1 MTTTLPIDF
10 SSINTAGREELL
22 FGFNF
27 FRKDVTSFMNE
38 FGTGII
44 DKYFGIDD
52 WDDLTDDELDDLFDV
67 HVDAKCWLQQ
77 HWFEHGFPRGPKVGL
92 TPDMYLEEKS

>member
-22 FGFNF
+22 FGFNC

-38 FGTGII
+38 FGTKLI
-44 DKYFGIDD
+44 DEYFGIDD
-52 WDDLTDDELDDLFDV
+52 WDDLTDDELDDLFGV
-67 HVDAKCWLQQ
+67 HIVASCWLQDQ
-77 HWFEHGFPRGPKVGL
+77 QFEHGFPCGPKVGV
-92 TPDMYLEEKS
+92 TN